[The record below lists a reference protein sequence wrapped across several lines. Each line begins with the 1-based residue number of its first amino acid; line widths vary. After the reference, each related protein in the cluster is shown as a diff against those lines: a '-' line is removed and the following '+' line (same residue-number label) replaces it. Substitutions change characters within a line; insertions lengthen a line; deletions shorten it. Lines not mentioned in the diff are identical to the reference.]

1 MDYKSVD
8 EYNSV
13 LFKTVSMLRLCG
25 EVVTEEELLEK
36 TFSTFHSSNI
46 ILQQQYRMKGFAT
59 YTDLISCLLLAEA
72 NNELLMK
79 NSEARPVGT
88 ATLPEANEVEKKD
101 PNECNY
107 IQNDKRSHGK
117 GQGGY
122 RNRDPDNYSNNRDK
136 YLAGRKGHHNNCGR
150 GSNPGRGRGGYGRS
164 GYGRGRG
171 GISKPSYSTKS
182 VFHRCGMS
190 NHWAKNC
197 RTLKHLCE
205 LYQESLKNKN
215 PEAHMVHDSGY
226 EADDDSDTAKDDL
239 MDFETSDWTEKNGQ
253 AQEGIAALRDNVD
266 TLIVIPNDML
276 LTAVSLFRLLFQKH
290 SIWQMICFVKGYRGI
305 SDNITILGLVNV
317 DFADVRAIMANAGS
331 SLMGVGT
338 ATERSVLVITII
350 IIIIFGTVVDP
361 SFSGQVSI
369 TLIATGFKRQEEG
382 ERKPLQGTQVDA
394 SMGVTRRSSSSFTE
408 GSEIEEELRDM
419 KAHKAYYNML
429 HFVANAQQGIPKM
442 CPCGSITKEVVDEE
456 DTYDYLPGKRYF
468 ICKDYENDGM
478 HFRQPWVMGMQQEV
492 ERLKERFHEQEKL
505 LRECEAL
512 KGQVRMLL
520 MRVAELEK
528 RNLPVSN

>member
-1 MDYKSVD
+1 MLMSSIVTESESIVYWLIVHTIKDWVVEPAREGSYKSRCCKRDGYIVSF
-8 EYNSV
+8 EGRRR
-13 LFKTVSMLRLCG
+13 TVRL
-25 EVVTEEELLEK
+25 
-36 TFSTFHSSNI
+36 
-46 ILQQQYRMKGFAT
+46 
-59 YTDLISCLLLAEA
+59 
-72 NNELLMK
+72 
-79 NSEARPVGT
+79 
-88 ATLPEANEVEKKD
+88 
-101 PNECNY
+101 
-107 IQNDKRSHGK
+107 
-117 GQGGY
+117 
-122 RNRDPDNYSNNRDK
+122 
-136 YLAGRKGHHNNCGR
+136 RKGLQH
-150 GSNPGRGRGGYGRS
+150 S
-164 GYGRGRG
+164 G
-171 GISKPSYSTKS
+171 
-182 VFHRCGMS
+182 
-190 NHWAKNC
+190 
-197 RTLKHLCE
+197 
-205 LYQESLKNKN
+205 
-215 PEAHMVHDSGY
+215 
-226 EADDDSDTAKDDL
+226 
-239 MDFETSDWTEKNGQ
+239 
-253 AQEGIAALRDNVD
+253 DNVD

-305 SDNITILGLVNV
+305 SDNITIPGLVNV

-338 ATERSVLVITII
+338 ATGKYYPNSNRLQTPRRRRKEAT
-350 IIIIFGTVVDP
+350 
-361 SFSGQVSI
+361 SGLLHFVSLNNTQY
-369 TLIATGFKRQEEG
+369 TLDSYNLFYMKT
-382 ERKPLQGTQVDA
+382 QGTQVDA